1 MGVWGTL
8 CWLTAEW
15 CGTTGGNSTATQ
27 AGGGF
32 ERNHFPAITAY
43 LPCRVPTDGPAPR
56 GSCRQ
61 VAWLG
66 LGCCV
71 RFGTCCSP
79 ARERNPRFSPAVV
92 PEGNRRDTC
101 SSALATTA
109 GWPCVLGGHSWGC
122 VSVPLCGAAASGLE
136 GARVGP
142 GWQRGRGAGGAGGAA
157 RRPHA
162 HRLNWGCAAG
172 LEERGTAAILTAC
185 GGSRPAKS
193 LTSIKYRMCGLLTC
207 YC

>member
-15 CGTTGGNSTATQ
+15 CGTTGGDSTATQ
-27 AGGGF
+27 AGGEF
-32 ERNHFPAITAY
+32 ERNHFPAVTAY

-92 PEGNRRDTC
+92 PEGNRRDIS
-101 SSALATTA
+101 SSALATAA

-142 GWQRGRGAGGAGGAA
+142 GWQRGRVGLVGLAEQLGGPTLIDLIGAA
-157 RRPHA
+157 PRGWRNAGRPRFSRRAEAP
-162 HRLNWGCAAG
+162 G
-172 LEERGTAAILTAC
+172 
-185 GGSRPAKS
+185 RPNH
-193 LTSIKYRMCGLLTC
+193 
-207 YC
+207 